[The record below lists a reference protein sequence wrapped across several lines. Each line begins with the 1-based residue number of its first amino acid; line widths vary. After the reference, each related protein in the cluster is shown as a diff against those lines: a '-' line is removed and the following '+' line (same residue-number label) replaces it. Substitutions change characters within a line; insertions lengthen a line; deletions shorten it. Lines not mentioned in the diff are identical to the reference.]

1 MSPNCFY
8 AILLSKD
15 VLLLNA
21 NPKASELACRK
32 RFGSISLWDNQAT
45 TTETGINMRDTKKYD
60 RILDAL
66 QQLLEDSTLQNISVN
81 DIAKKAEM
89 GKGSIYY
96 YFPSKEAILDALI
109 ERNYEQPL
117 KTAKNLAALTDISPF
132 TRMAMILQAC
142 RSSSAAFLS
151 RGSSGTDAQ
160 STAQLQQK
168 YMNHLISELKPALT
182 EIITQGISSGEIR
195 FDYPAALAE
204 IVLIVLAVKLN
215 PTFLS
220 ATAEDSED
228 TIRGLVSLLEKGTG
242 VPQGVLNY
250 LM

>member
-1 MSPNCFY
+1 MP
-8 AILLSKD
+8 
-15 VLLLNA
+15 
-21 NPKASELACRK
+21 
-32 RFGSISLWDNQAT
+32 
-45 TTETGINMRDTKKYD
+45 DTKKYD

-66 QQLLEDSTLQNISVN
+66 QMLLKDSSIQNISVS
-81 DIAKKAEM
+81 DIAKKAEI

-109 ERNYEQPL
+109 KRSYETPL
-117 KTAKNLAALTDISPF
+117 KTASSLASKTEISPF

-151 RGSSGTDAQ
+151 HDNTSPGTDSSAQ
-160 STAQLQQK
+160 DLAYLHQK
-168 YMNHLISELKPALT
+168 YMNHLISELKPVLT
-182 EIITQGISSGEIR
+182 EIIKQGISSGDIHFE
-195 FDYPAALAE
+195 YPAALAE

-215 PTFLS
+215 NTFLS

-242 VPQGVLNY
+242 IPQGSINY
-250 LM
+250 LTMSEDSL